1 MGQIGGLCLAVVSIR
16 AATTNNYLRASVI
29 YHPEAATAR
38 RVPRL
43 NIQATIQAV
52 EALYCYVTV
61 ILGIVFLAL

>member
-1 MGQIGGLCLAVVSIR
+1 MAVVSIR

-38 RVPRL
+38 RVPLL

-52 EALYCYVTV
+52 EALY
-61 ILGIVFLAL
+61 GMSQ